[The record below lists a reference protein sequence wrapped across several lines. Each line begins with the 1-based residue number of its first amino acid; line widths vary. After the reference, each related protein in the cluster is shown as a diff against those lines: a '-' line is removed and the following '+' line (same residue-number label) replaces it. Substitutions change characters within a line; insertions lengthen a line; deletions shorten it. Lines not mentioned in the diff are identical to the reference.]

1 MNVYSKKN
9 YVGAAVLMFA
19 AAAAICCG
27 CGKKSDDGGSSA
39 NYANRTQQ
47 TVTAAQLLDTAAESG
62 LAPQLDFRADY
73 GSSDFDEACE
83 KLYGS
88 PLSDFSDGGIMFVSS
103 GESAD
108 EISVLSG
115 SCTDIMESR
124 RDRRA
129 GDFEG
134 YAPEEE
140 SKIKDAEIFE
150 CGGFTIL
157 VIAENADEIKAALSG
172 E

>member
-1 MNVYSKKN
+1 MNFNSNINFKN
-9 YVGAAVLMFA
+9 AALILSAAAVL
-19 AAAAICCG
+19 ICGG
-27 CGKKSDDGGSSA
+27 CGKTDGGDVSTAASDSQPQ
-39 NYANRTQQ
+39 N
-47 TVTAAQLLDTAAESG
+47 VTAAQLLDRAADSG

-73 GSSDFDEACE
+73 GSTDFDEACE

-88 PLSDFSDGGIMFVSS
+88 PLGDFTDGGIMFVSS

-115 SCTDIMESR
+115 SCTEIMQAR

-134 YAPEEE
+134 YAPDEEQ
-140 SKIKDAEIFE
+140 KIKDAEIFE
-150 CGGFTIL
+150 YGGFTVL
-157 VIAENADEIKAALSG
+157 VIAENADEIKAAVSG
-172 E
+172 D